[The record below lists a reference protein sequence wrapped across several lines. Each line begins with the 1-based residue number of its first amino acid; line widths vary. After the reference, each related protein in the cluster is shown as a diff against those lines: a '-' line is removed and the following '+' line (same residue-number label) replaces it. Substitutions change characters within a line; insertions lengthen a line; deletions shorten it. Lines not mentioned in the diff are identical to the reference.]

1 MSMPSFCCFLIL
13 QIKFVLVVGGVFCH
27 LKQFYLKGGAIEAGP
42 VEETCQ

>member
-13 QIKFVLVVGGVFCH
+13 QIKLVLVVGGAFCH
-27 LKQFYLKGGAIEAGP
+27 LKQFCLKGGPTEAGP